1 MNEYL
6 AKIRLS
12 EEIIDKERDNISQY
26 KKCYVEEYTKQYS
39 EYIGKKVRINFSVC
53 SAEGYLEGFD
63 DNWKYY
69 YNDQMPE
76 PLLYKIKKDGSK
88 SSIRERCYG
97 CCIIDSIE
105 ILD

>member
-12 EEIIDKERDNISQY
+12 EEIINKERNNISQY

-39 EYIGKKVRINFSVC
+39 EYIGKKVRINFNVSVV
-53 SAEGYLEGFD
+53 EGYLEGFD